1 MTDALPQKELPQAPP
16 SSDALGRLL
25 GDPEL
30 GERIGRILSSVTAQ
44 NAEQPSPTTE
54 SASTVASAEGS
65 ASTLAPALA
74 GMLPALLS
82 SLGGASGALPAAGG
96 AGGRKGP
103 PDEREALLAALR
115 PFLSPARRDAVDT
128 VLRLLKLGNLLQG
141 LQGDRERS

>member
-44 NAEQPSPTTE
+44 NAEQPSSATE
-54 SASTVASAEGS
+54 SASTPS
-65 ASTLAPALA
+65 PALA

>member
-54 SASTVASAEGS
+54 SASTPS
-65 ASTLAPALA
+65 PALA

>member
-44 NAEQPSPTTE
+44 NAEQPSPATE
-54 SASTVASAEGS
+54 SASTPS
-65 ASTLAPALA
+65 PALA

>member
-44 NAEQPSPTTE
+44 NAEQPSPATE
-54 SASTVASAEGS
+54 SASTPS
-65 ASTLAPALA
+65 PALA

-82 SLGGASGALPAAGG
+82 SLGGTSGALPAAGG